1 MPAHNDLLPA
11 NFLRDGD
18 RMQLIDWEYAGM
30 GDRWFDLGN
39 FAVNNELDD
48 DQEAQLLEAYFGEPP
63 DEQRRATLK
72 LFRFMSDF
80 REAMWGVVQAGV
92 SELDFDFREYAQK
105 HFDRLEKARSDPRFE
120 GWIEEA
126 RS

>member
-1 MPAHNDLLPA
+1 VPAHNDLLPA

-39 FAVNNELDD
+39 FAVNNELED
-48 DQEAQLLEAYFGEPP
+48 DQEDQLLEAYFGEPP
-63 DEQRRATLK
+63 DDRKRATLK

-80 REAMWGVVQAGV
+80 REGMWGVVQAGV
-92 SELDFDFREYAQK
+92 SELDFDFRDYAQK
-105 HFDRLEKARSDPRFE
+105 HFDRLEKARSDARFK